1 MKRKGIVIVAVCLIL
16 VGLLS
21 VNGTLANTV
30 NRIFRIINGKDQP
43 EQNEQML
50 QVKLINETFAA
61 DGSGLTEMNGMPNIT
76 PAYYPDKFDW
86 DNDKDDVI
94 IDGQAYALWNE
105 TLRSPVSKVVSVQN
119 MAVEE
124 GAKDAYFRVA
134 IAVDANIFHLLK
146 INFNKAEDSHYIW
159 ADKWMDITVDGR
171 AYKMMVAT
179 YTEALEPGEKSPPF
193 MLQVAMDKTATN
205 EDYAKIDNHFMRIT
219 AMAVDADT
227 LTDANDLDAKGPS
240 AERPSAVETLNATV
254 PVDENLNPF

>member
-30 NRIFRIINGKDQP
+30 NRIFQIINGDQP

-86 DNDKDDVI
+86 DNDKENVI
-94 IDGQAYALWNE
+94 IGGQAYVLWKK

-134 IAVDANIFHLLK
+134 IAVDANIFHLIYSIK
-146 INFNKAEDSHYIW
+146 IFHYPQIFRIH
-159 ADKWMDITVDGR
+159 KVHLRYNNIHLELTYSVFEENDIIVR
-171 AYKMMVAT
+171 
-179 YTEALEPGEKSPPF
+179 
-193 MLQVAMDKTATN
+193 N
-205 EDYAKIDNHFMRIT
+205 R
-219 AMAVDADT
+219 
-227 LTDANDLDAKGPS
+227 
-240 AERPSAVETLNATV
+240 
-254 PVDENLNPF
+254 